1 MDEFFQFSTIT
12 DTMPKIFLQKE
23 VLEKRVFNQNE
34 MLKSFIAGYEGM
46 KVMGFDSKILLTKV
60 VKLFLNFREMPKF
73 LKSIVSDEKSFDI
86 QNFVKALNLLSCK
99 EEEKKGRVAL
109 MKMEKLDLEQF
120 KDVIERLKKI
130 IVEKEEH
137 CKQMEQFAS
146 KIPKEFIDPIM

>member
-1 MDEFFQFSTIT
+1 
-12 DTMPKIFLQKE
+12 MPKIFLQKE

-86 QNFVKALNLLSCK
+86 QNFVKALDLLSSK
-99 EEEKKGRVAL
+99 EEERKGRVAL
-109 MKMEKLDLEQF
+109 MKMEKLDLE
-120 KDVIERLKKI
+120 
-130 IVEKEEH
+130 
-137 CKQMEQFAS
+137 
-146 KIPKEFIDPIM
+146 